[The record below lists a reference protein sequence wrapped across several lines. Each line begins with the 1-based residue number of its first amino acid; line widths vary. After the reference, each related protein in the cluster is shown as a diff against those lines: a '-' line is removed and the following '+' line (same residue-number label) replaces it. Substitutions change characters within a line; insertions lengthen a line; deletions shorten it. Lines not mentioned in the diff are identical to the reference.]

1 MRPITRPMPPS
12 APTIVAK
19 AERSD
24 AANRKQT
31 TGRTADG
38 LPVHSLHLLPHAGHH
53 RPQREIP
60 RHPSHQANPDA
71 ATRLG
76 TLGINP
82 DRTR

>member
-1 MRPITRPMPPS
+1 MPPS

-38 LPVHSLHLLPHAGHH
+38 MPVHSWHLLPHAGHH

-60 RHPSHQANPDA
+60 RHLHTNPMQRRA
-71 ATRLG
+71 FEL
-76 TLGINP
+76 LGINP